1 MVSSSTAS
9 RIAYDRLRYHRQA
22 KRKEK
27 IRKCIRMTKHGEHK
41 STTMVKEEQGSQNR
55 IWFFAINDQTPL
67 YCTIIYISHRLDQ
80 FPDDDLTM
88 A

>member
-1 MVSSSTAS
+1 
-9 RIAYDRLRYHRQA
+9 
-22 KRKEK
+22 
-27 IRKCIRMTKHGEHK
+27 MTKHGEHK

-55 IWFFAINDQTPL
+55 IWFFAINDQTSL